1 MGLMDWLILGSIWV
15 GGALICLG
23 GPAYLKQKGK
33 NIATREDIG
42 AITETVERIRLQTHE
57 DLERL
62 KTSLSDVSEALVRRR
77 NVYERLT
84 GALRIFVQGQFPDA
98 EASLR
103 RQQDFL
109 DSYAA
114 AWLWAPDDLIR
125 SLNTFIVM
133 NMSAPAEDDPRQRQ
147 LKAAF
152 FAILLQMRKNAG
164 FAETGL
170 RFEDL
175 VFVQLVSPGGGEIRP
190 KPACETDA
198 I

>member
-1 MGLMDWLILGSIWV
+1 MDMVDWLILASIWIAGAIIYF
-15 GGALICLG
+15 GGL
-23 GPAYLKQKGK
+23 AYLKEKGK

-62 KTSLSDVSEALVRRR
+62 KASLSDVSEALVRRR
-77 NVYERLT
+77 NIYERLT

-98 EASLR
+98 EASMH

-125 SLNTFIVM
+125 SLNTFILM
-133 NMSAPAEDDPRQRQ
+133 NMSAPAEDDPRQPQ

-152 FAILLQMRKNAG
+152 FDILLQMRKNAG
-164 FAETGL
+164 FPETAL

-175 VFVQLVSPGGGEIRP
+175 VFVQLVSPRGSEIR
-190 KPACETDA
+190 A
-198 I
+198 